1 MELFVLVGL
10 LILVSGL
17 LAVIVGTVWWP
28 LPSPAADG
36 DDLVREVWPSGW
48 PHEAPERPF
57 GVIEAR
63 QALRRHRPCHPD
75 RCARKAAA
83 SRALRAAG
91 YTDLG
96 RE

>member
-10 LILVSGL
+10 LVLISGL
-17 LAVIVGTVWWP
+17 LAVIAGTVWWP
-28 LPSPAADG
+28 LPSQVVDH
-36 DDLVREVWPSGW
+36 DDLVREIWPAGW

-57 GVIEAR
+57 SVIEAR
-63 QALRRHRPCHPD
+63 HALRRHRPCNPD

-83 SRALRAAG
+83 SRTLRAAG
-91 YTDLG
+91 YAESD